1 MTTDQAKEEIVKWG
15 RREIELARR
24 KQTIESSVASEM
36 LDPGPDTI
44 AADNDRIGR
53 AAVELRAISLAIG
66 TAQERRA
73 EALKE
78 MRETRIRGVQDRIDA
93 LRKELAALSTR
104 VDEHKKA
111 LGELLSTPV
120 EIVCA
125 IPGQRSR
132 LQQMYVMIQGLTDQL
147 TSLELTP
154 IPSNGTVDLMD
165 STATADEVALSVL
178 SSDSA
183 CPTAE
188 AVLAWFAGF
197 GETGGQR
204 CVYLVWRDGQ
214 IDLKA
219 SYVQSLQGARR

>member
-15 RREIELARR
+15 HREIELARR

-44 AADNDRIGR
+44 AADTDRIGR

-78 MRETRIRGVQDRIDA
+78 MRETRIHGVQDRIDA

-125 IPGQRSR
+125 IPDQRSR
-132 LQQMYVMIQGLTDQL
+132 LQQMYVMVQGLTDQL
-147 TSLELTP
+147 TSLELAP
-154 IPSNGTVDLMD
+154 IPSTGTVDLMD
-165 STATADEVALSVL
+165 SAATADDVALAVL
-178 SSDSA
+178 STDST
-183 CPTAE
+183 CPSAE
-188 AVLAWFAGF
+188 AILAWLASF
-197 GETGGQR
+197 GETVGKR
-204 CVYLVWRDGQ
+204 RVCLVWRDGQ